1 MILGDTLQLAEFIQ
15 RNITL
20 YEIRNTYPLRPSA
33 AAAWI
38 RRSLADSLRSRN
50 PYSVNLLVAGYD
62 PSVHE
67 PSLYWI
73 DYLGTLTQVPF
84 AAHGYGAYFVLS
96 LLDKLVFSVRAHVSA
111 HSVVRYHNPDASL
124 EEGLAVLKRCVQ
136 ELAKRLIVSPDKY
149 KVKVVDKDGVR
160 EVDLM

>member
-1 MILGDTLQLAEFIQ
+1 MAEFIQ

-20 YEIRNTYPLRPSA
+20 YQIRNTYPLRPSA

-96 LLDKLVFSVRAHVSA
+96 LLDKLVVPLHMHTYSLST
-111 HSVVRYHNPDASL
+111 VVRYHNPDASL

>member
-15 RNITL
+15 GNITL

-96 LLDKLVFSVRAHVSA
+96 LLDKLVFSARAHVFT